1 MTRTRSYFYLTHS
14 FLILPPPPT
23 QVYLNSI
30 PEEAERGEF
39 YVCELEPGTAG
50 AEPRQLTEGA
60 GRVDRATLSPDGNHV
75 IYKANRSQDRP
86 ITTHMD
92 LWVCSF
98 DHTPSESSSSSSKV
112 PYARRSTGDAGEE
125 ESRGGDICAF
135 GWVSGSLGSLGGAS
149 SASAATSALA
159 ADGGRWHLYVSSVM
173 GATRNTKVYR
183 VCRRGA
189 DQEEG
194 GGEGKAEATGEE
206 EDFVDLDHINSA
218 GVPTELGVC
227 ASTPLSFIGGGSGG
241 SMDTLLAY
249 GKK

>member
-1 MTRTRSYFYLTHS
+1 M
-14 FLILPPPPT
+14 
-23 QVYLNSI
+23 YLNSI

-39 YVCELEPGTAG
+39 YVCELEPGTVG

-98 DHTPSESSSSSSKV
+98 DHTPSGLASESSSSSSKI
-112 PYARRSTGDAGEE
+112 PNARSDARRSTGDAGEV

-135 GWVSGSLGSLGGAS
+135 GWVAGSLGGAS
-149 SASAATSALA
+149 SALAATSALT
-159 ADGGRWHLYVSSVM
+159 ADGSRWHLYVSSVM

-183 VCRRGA
+183 FCRRGA

-206 EDFVDLDHINSA
+206 ENFVDLDHINSA

-227 ASTPLSFIGGGSGG
+227 ASTPLSFIGGRSGDDSGG
-241 SMDTLLAY
+241 SMDTMLAY